1 MICQQ
6 KGFKNCISGTG
17 FQSRLW
23 ATDKLKAHF
32 QKAKFSH
39 FAINHHYDWDPTILR
54 DQDKKNKEYDDT
66 VETNRMRSMLLD
78 YIKILENTHIYIYDL
93 DTPVLTVGTKKRKMR
108 LQIGQQDKLVR
119 RVFNNLRWDQ
129 GGRFYGG

>member
-1 MICQQ
+1 
-6 KGFKNCISGTG
+6 
-17 FQSRLW
+17 
-23 ATDKLKAHF
+23 
-32 QKAKFSH
+32 
-39 FAINHHYDWDPTILR
+39 
-54 DQDKKNKEYDDT
+54 
-66 VETNRMRSMLLD
+66 MLLD